1 MTKTTPLVVL
11 WSKHRVEGLTV
22 GIFAVAMTLL
32 VIERKV
38 PDPHLIHSRQELAQ
52 ALADLTPKALSWV
65 ISFLVLATFW
75 ISHHRLFHRVRQVDT
90 GLLWRNS

>member
-1 MTKTTPLVVL
+1 MTKTTLVVL
-11 WSKHRVEGLTV
+11 WSKHRVEGLTD

-38 PDPHLIHSRQELAQ
+38 PDPHLIHSRQEFAQ

-75 ISHHRLFHRVRQVDT
+75 ISHHRLFHGVRQAAT